1 MGLFFIEWSIH
12 EGVIGRLLPPKS
24 AGKIFLNVSENKS
37 SDGKLPFM
45 FNVHFEGF
53 ENI

>member
-12 EGVIGRLLPPKS
+12 EGVIGAIAPPKS